1 MTLTTL
7 IGGRRESRDLVDGT
21 YVIGRGESCR
31 VRIDLPD
38 VSERHAILTVRGD
51 RAIIEDLHS
60 SNGTLVNG
68 ELVDQVQINSSFYQ
82 AVGTIYSVGVVTDNA
97 SVSQALYAAIASN
110 NLEAVQQIIK
120 TGQAAPAP
128 AADMRGSSP

>member
-7 IGGRRESRDLVDGT
+7 IDGRRDARELTDGT

-68 ELVDQVQINSSFYQ
+68 EPIDQAVVLDSGKVVQIGSSLLR
-82 AVGTIYSVGVVTDNA
+82 
-97 SVSQALYAAIASN
+97 VSDDAAAD
-110 NLEAVQQIIK
+110 A
-120 TGQAAPAP
+120 AAPAGQV
-128 AADMRGSSP
+128 ASC

>member
-68 ELVDQVQINSSFYQ
+68 IS
-82 AVGTIYSVGVVTDNA
+82 
-97 SVSQALYAAIASN
+97 IASHP
-110 NLEAVQQIIK
+110 LYPGDIVTIGK
-120 TGQAAPAP
+120 TSQ
-128 AADMRGSSP
+128 RGI

>member
-7 IGGRRESRDLVDGT
+7 IDGRRDARDLTDGT

-60 SNGTLVNG
+60 SNGPLVNG
-68 ELVDQVQINSSFYQ
+68 EPIDQ
-82 AVGTIYSVGVVTDNA
+82 AVVLDSGKVVQVG
-97 SVSQALYAAIASN
+97 SSLLRVSDGAAD
-110 NLEAVQQIIK
+110 AV
-120 TGQAAPAP
+120 APAEQEFAEADGGAEGTP
-128 AADMRGSSP
+128 GDDCGAACRRRYRASS